1 MEIDEDAVPVRP
13 DVQAACEMLG
23 YDVLQVANE
32 GKMVA
37 VVPAEQAD
45 AALAAMRAARYGE
58 NAAIIGRV
66 LPLAEGAPA
75 GDRPASSTCSWESS
89 CREFAR
95 AESHSRRDAA

>member
-1 MEIDEDAVPVRP
+1 MEVDEDAVPVRP

-58 NAAIIGRV
+58 NAPSSVACCR
-66 LPLAEGAPA
+66 LPRALDPPCAYAPA
-75 GDRPASSTCSWESS
+75 GDRPVSSTCS
-89 CREFAR
+89 
-95 AESHSRRDAA
+95 

>member
-1 MEIDEDAVPVRP
+1 MEIDEDAAPVRP

-66 LPLAEGAPA
+66 LPLAKGA
-75 GDRPASSTCSWESS
+75 RPAVRVRTGWGSTRILDMLVGEQLPRIC
-89 CREFAR
+89 
-95 AESHSRRDAA
+95 